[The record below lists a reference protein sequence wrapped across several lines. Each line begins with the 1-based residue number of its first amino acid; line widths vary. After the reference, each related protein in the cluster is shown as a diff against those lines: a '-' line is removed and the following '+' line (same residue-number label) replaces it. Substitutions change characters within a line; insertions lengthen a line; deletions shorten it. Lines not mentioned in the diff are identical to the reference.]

1 MHAETRLVVWPSIR
15 SLAASAWAR
24 VIIVALGLK
33 CVVLIFGGDAVSWFP
48 VLDSAA
54 TIGLVV
60 ALGCLLLQQVS
71 TLQRRLLWRVRR
83 RLLLSYI
90 LIGLVPVVLLVS
102 FFLIAGFLL
111 TLTVSSA
118 LVRLSLSEVVDDA
131 SALVTATVT
140 DLQGLQTPSD
150 VRLALEGRVESEVG
164 RYPGASIVFL
174 ESPIDGAAPG
184 RGTQVSGPWAHTS
197 DLPKFPQWLSTSDES
212 VVMTEVMGRSMLAA
226 RAGRRVDIGQ
236 RRAVVIADL
245 PLTGSTIRQIEATS
259 GTVLLEAAAGVGA
272 FEVGTESVSEQT
284 ISLGR
289 SGGAGETLDGL
300 SWASFFDLRDWVTGE
315 QGLGG
320 LTFQVRPA
328 GFYALIVQGVDLN
341 FARAL
346 LFVLFLVGAMFLA
359 IEAAAL
365 TMGFTLA
372 KSITGAVHELFAGTE
387 RIRRG
392 DLAHRIRVETGDQL
406 GELAVSFN
414 AMTGSIAGLLEQ
426 AEEKRRLEE
435 ELRIARDIQMSLLPQ
450 GAFSLP
456 GLTVSASCIP
466 AREVGGDYYDFVPLD
481 DRRLGV
487 IVADVSGKGTSAA
500 FYMAELKG
508 VLLSL
513 SRIYQSPRRLLI
525 EANRIL
531 SGNLDSRTFIT
542 ILYAVLDLNDRTL
555 TYARA
560 GHTPLIHVTSKG
572 VGTACSR
579 ALAPGGVAVGWGFEN
594 MQERFKGVLEER
606 TVTFSDGDLFALFTD
621 GITEAMNEGLDLF
634 GEDRLCRLLEEH
646 ARSPLETLR
655 KRIVGDVTGFV
666 GDAEQHDDMTLVLF
680 RVDGSGVVGQPVV
693 RQA

>member
-1 MHAETRLVVWPSIR
+1 M
-15 SLAASAWAR
+15 
-24 VIIVALGLK
+24 
-33 CVVLIFGGDAVSWFP
+33 
-48 VLDSAA
+48 
-54 TIGLVV
+54 
-60 ALGCLLLQQVS
+60 
-71 TLQRRLLWRVRR
+71 
-83 RLLLSYI
+83 
-90 LIGLVPVVLLVS
+90 
-102 FFLIAGFLL
+102 
-111 TLTVSSA
+111 
-118 LVRLSLSEVVDDA
+118 
-131 SALVTATVT
+131 
-140 DLQGLQTPSD
+140 
-150 VRLALEGRVESEVG
+150 ESEAG

-259 GTVLLEAAAGVGA
+259 GTVLLEAAAGVGG

-414 AMTGSIAGLLEQ
+414 TMTGSIAGLLEQ

-450 GAFSLP
+450 GTFSLP

-572 VGTACSR
+572 VGTVCSR
-579 ALAPGGVAVGWGFEN
+579 ALAPGGVAVGWGLEN